1 VKTRWILIAALLVT
15 PAISQA
21 AKTSARPV
29 RHAHAATHPKVSADA
44 ARTVALAEVPGGR
57 IKSQELEREHGH
69 LIYSFDI
76 AVAGKPG
83 IEEVHVDAMTAKVL
97 AHEHET
103 TKSEQKEKVLEKE
116 EAAGHH

>member
-1 VKTRWILIAALLVT
+1 MILVAALIVI
-15 PAISQA
+15 PAVSQA
-21 AKTSARPV
+21 AKTRSTHPA
-29 RHAHAATHPKVSADA
+29 RHAHAALHPKVSADA
-44 ARTVALAEVPGGR
+44 ARAVALAEVPGGH

-76 AVAGKPG
+76 EVAGKRG
-83 IEEVHVDAMTAKVL
+83 IEEVNVDAMNAKVL

-103 TKSEQKEKVLEKE
+103 PKAEASEKRLEQK